1 MKQIIQLTGLF
12 FFSTICAIA
21 QYTASNEK
29 SSRTDKID
37 QLPLIRSENPV
48 AIRYLLQHEG
58 LKGKVK
64 KITLKDSTGKVISQ
78 EGYDI
83 RGRLTKKL
91 VGSERSAVF
100 DNFSYDST
108 TRSILQKTEYAT
120 GEKVFY
126 KYVYNSNGDV
136 TNYYI
141 ANQAGTI
148 FYSKRVYHYQDNL
161 FVLDS
166 AYNPSAFDYYIIHQ
180 YNNEGQIISS
190 KTYTQKARVLL
201 AEIAYEYKIQ
211 DGLPLIKIQTRTDY
225 SGNGRFENS
234 TSIKYFDN
242 KQHIIKEQNIGA
254 TNFSVRPRE
263 LTYKLDAAGNWIF
276 QFKKRNKR
284 DRVL

>member
-126 KYVYNSNGDV
+126 KYVY
-136 TNYYI
+136 
-141 ANQAGTI
+141 
-148 FYSKRVYHYQDNL
+148 KRSV
-161 FVLDS
+161 
-166 AYNPSAFDYYIIHQ
+166 SAFLL
-180 YNNEGQIISS
+180 NRSS
-190 KTYTQKARVLL
+190 
-201 AEIAYEYKIQ
+201 
-211 DGLPLIKIQTRTDY
+211 D
-225 SGNGRFENS
+225 
-234 TSIKYFDN
+234 
-242 KQHIIKEQNIGA
+242 HI
-254 TNFSVRPRE
+254 P
-263 LTYKLDAAGNWIF
+263 
-276 QFKKRNKR
+276 KKRGYCWLKSPMNTKYR
-284 DRVL
+284 MVFH